1 MHVTVIWELVKSVTP
16 WPPRSVGVTC
26 LSGFLQAPKVILKNR
41 HCGSQIS
48 CASRSTENLAKK
60 HESQGPTS
68 KFSDSLGLGGAQDL
82 QQIEF

>member
-1 MHVTVIWELVKSVTP
+1 MHVPVTWELVKSVTP
-16 WPPRSVGVTC
+16 GPPCSVGATS

-48 CASRSTENLAKK
+48 CPSRSTENLAKK

-68 KFSDSLGLGGAQDL
+68 KFSDSLGLGEAQDL
-82 QQIEF
+82 EQIEF